1 MGLAL
6 MDPFGKD
13 VRPNYW
19 RPCMTCESNIQFA
32 ETRSER
38 QYTYEEQHGTAAPM
52 EIYDALRAFHAEA
65 CPVYKPMS
73 MQPVFR
79 GYDQITVDGSRIK
92 IGISFSILNQRRTE
106 AQCIDDLFAVDL
118 GLVHILRVFFGKEN
132 MEIPILIDQQ
142 QILARGHGFLIHNA
156 LAQYKALGIP
166 EVIISAESHHGI
178 DPVGHDLDIA
188 HAPDLVKSLHG
199 HGAQLGRIG
208 NFHPQRIQP
217 GFLAVRQDRPVVSP
231 GHMNGRILVFHQAD
245 LIIPLGLGAA
255 GKIHGQLQDF
265 STGTA

>member
-79 GYDQITVDGSRIK
+79 GYDQITVDGSKRDHQGSYNDQFWIRCDRARQNYES
-92 IGISFSILNQRRTE
+92 GL
-106 AQCIDDLFAVDL
+106 CLPGDL
-118 GLVHILRVFFGKEN
+118 RMSRE
-132 MEIPILIDQQ
+132 E
-142 QILARGHGFLIHNA
+142 
-156 LAQYKALGIP
+156 
-166 EVIISAESHHGI
+166 
-178 DPVGHDLDIA
+178 
-188 HAPDLVKSLHG
+188 
-199 HGAQLGRIG
+199 
-208 NFHPQRIQP
+208 
-217 GFLAVRQDRPVVSP
+217 QDRIIDIVLACYGGKDIPRMASVS
-231 GHMNGRILVFHQAD
+231 
-245 LIIPLGLGAA
+245 
-255 GKIHGQLQDF
+255 
-265 STGTA
+265 